1 MLEMWT
7 MLRTVPADTGRK
19 LNVHKTDKTFRRRP
33 GRLLSVFCIFSFCP
47 VSTGQWK
54 RESVIC
60 TVVVV

>member
-33 GRLLSVFCIFSFCP
+33 GRFLNVVCMFNLCH
-47 VSTGQWK
+47 VSTGEWK
-54 RESVIC
+54 RESVIR
-60 TVVVV
+60 TGADV